1 MPDGGDLAT
10 CIDLTDDIVDVPVP
24 NNKIHLTTKSPIKT
38 SPHLNLSTSVSQGS
52 LSPILVII
60 NMF

>member
-1 MPDGGDLAT
+1 MPVGGDSSS

-24 NNKIHLTTKSPIKT
+24 NNKVHLTKSPIKT
-38 SPHLNLSTSVSQGS
+38 LNLNTSVSQGS